1 MPSKQLFLL
10 ALLDSG
16 NVKKETKH
24 KSLLIKWK
32 NLDALTSKLNL
43 QHGPWLS
50 GCLLLRNHGNT
61 PKLIVSINNIGAES
75 IIVINLVSKAF
86 AIMLGK
92 RSNSEAGVK
101 RERLWNKYIVM
112 SCCGWERGSAF
123 LWIEWVSFSLKKEKK
138 SWNFKD
144 WGSHLR
150 SGWWTLETLLGYRL
164 IIGNYTFDSG
174 PLGYSLGSCRKQVF

>member
-61 PKLIVSINNIGAES
+61 LKLIVSINNIGAES

-101 RERLWNKYIVM
+101 RERL
-112 SCCGWERGSAF
+112 
-123 LWIEWVSFSLKKEKK
+123 
-138 SWNFKD
+138 
-144 WGSHLR
+144 
-150 SGWWTLETLLGYRL
+150 
-164 IIGNYTFDSG
+164 
-174 PLGYSLGSCRKQVF
+174 